1 MNAAEA
7 TSARIE
13 PRLIYWI
20 DAAGSLILGVA
31 LALTAGT
38 LTSLAGWSL
47 PSSFLFW
54 IGLLLVPWAVF
65 NAFIARAARPPSAA
79 IRVNIAGDVIW
90 VGGTLVVMTL
100 EASSLSGPGLILLAG
115 QGVAVGGVL
124 ALKLAGARQLLD

>member
-38 LTSLAGWSL
+38 LTSLAGWTQNRWHEL
-47 PSSFLFW
+47 WGWDP
-54 IGLLLVPWAVF
+54 
-65 NAFIARAARPPSAA
+65 ARGWDHQLRS
-79 IRVNIAGDVIW
+79 
-90 VGGTLVVMTL
+90 
-100 EASSLSGPGLILLAG
+100 EPGLNLVWVNKQRYRWHA
-115 QGVAVGGVL
+115 QPQ
-124 ALKLAGARQLLD
+124 RSD